1 MTVMRYGFLPLV
13 SVCVNSSRQCGG
25 FNHVCVCVC
34 ETDAVCVLFHIS
46 VWPSLTNE
54 CVLNRVTTC
63 GGNVSG
69 HGKTFTTL

>member
-1 MTVMRYGFLPLV
+1 MDSFLWL
-13 SVCVNSSRQCGG
+13 VCVLTAQGSVGDLIT
-25 FNHVCVCVC
+25 CVCVC

-46 VWPSLTNE
+46 VWVWPSLTNE